1 VHVHGYRGFDVRNNL
16 YYLPDGLLRISLYVH
31 LILQG
36 RLVYHTAAVG
46 IVHDTVKNEQV
57 IAMVVVHQW

>member
-1 VHVHGYRGFDVRNNL
+1 MF
-16 YYLPDGLLRISLYVH
+16 ISF
-31 LILQG
+31 LQG

-57 IAMVVVHQW
+57 IAIVVVHQW